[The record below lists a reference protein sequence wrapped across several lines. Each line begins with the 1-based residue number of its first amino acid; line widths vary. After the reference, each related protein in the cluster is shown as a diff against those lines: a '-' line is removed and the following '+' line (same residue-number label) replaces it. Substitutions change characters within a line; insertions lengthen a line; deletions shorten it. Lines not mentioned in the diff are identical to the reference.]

1 MESGFI
7 LRKKALENLALDI
20 NDAINHYYEK
30 DFLPESYENVLYRSY
45 QANAWFTP
53 ENQIKALKG
62 CVELILGDESQKHIE
77 YYSNSF
83 NQAKPKRVAVIPA
96 GNIPAVGFA
105 DLIAVYLSGNI
116 YYAKVASSDPYWIP
130 FFADKLKALEPSFAH
145 LLEIEAQLLKNFD
158 AAIATGSNNTARYF
172 EQYFGKYPNII
183 RKSRSSVAWLD
194 GTESE
199 ADLRALLNDMF
210 DYFGMGCRNVTFLL
224 VPENYDFTPLMR
236 IGEEKKELQNL
247 SKYTNNYD
255 YYKSIYLLNRD
266 EFLDNEVF
274 MLKASEKIGS
284 PISVV
289 FYKKVKDKAEAEE
302 WLKLNSEEIQCLVSK
317 TKLEFERQVKIG
329 ESQCPNLS
337 DWPDGKNV
345 IDFLMKL
352 VD

>member
-7 LRKKALENLALDI
+7 LRKKALETLAQDI
-20 NDAINHYYEK
+20 KEAVEHFEEK
-30 DFLPESYENVLYRSY
+30 GFLPESYENVLYRSS

-53 ENQIKALKG
+53 ENQVKALKG
-62 CVELILGDESQKHIE
+62 CVELIVGVESQKHIDA
-77 YYSNSF
+77 YSNSF
-83 NQAKPKRVAVIPA
+83 NQISPKRVAVIPA

-105 DLIAVYLSGNI
+105 DLVAVYLSGNI
-116 YYAKVASSDPYWIP
+116 YYAKMASSDPYWIP
-130 FFADKLKALEPSFAH
+130 FFASKLKEIEPNFAH
-145 LLEIEAQLLKNFD
+145 LFEIEAHLLKNFD

-194 GTESE
+194 GSESE
-199 ADLRALLNDMF
+199 EELRLLLDDMF
-210 DYFGMGCRNVTFLL
+210 DYFGMGCRNITFLL
-224 VPENYDFTPLMR
+224 VPEGYDFTNLMR
-236 IGEEKKELQNL
+236 IGEEKKALQNL

-274 MLKASEKIGS
+274 MLKASDNIGS

-289 FYKKVKDKAEAEE
+289 LYKKVKDKAEAEE
-302 WLKLNSEEIQCLVSK
+302 WLKANGEDIQCLVSR
-317 TKLEFERQVKIG
+317 TKFNFERQVEIG
-329 ESQCPNLS
+329 ASQCPSLA

>member
-7 LRKKALENLALDI
+7 LRKKALENLAAEIREALSQ
-20 NDAINHYYEK
+20 YEENG
-30 DFLPESYENVLYRSY
+30 FLPESYENVLYRSS

-62 CVELILGDESQKHIE
+62 CVELILGVESQNHMNA
-77 YYSNSF
+77 YSNSF
-83 NQAKPKRVAVIPA
+83 NQTIPKRVAVIPA

-116 YYAKVASSDPYWIP
+116 YYAKMASSDPYWIP
-130 FFADKLKALEPSFAH
+130 FFANKLKELEPSFSH
-145 LLEIEAQLLKNFD
+145 LIEIENHLLKNFD
-158 AAIATGSNNTARYF
+158 AAIATGSNNTSRYF

-199 ADLRALLNDMF
+199 QDLRILLNDMF
-210 DYFGMGCRNVTFLL
+210 DYFGMGCRNITFLL
-224 VPENYDFTPLMR
+224 VPEGYDFNELMR
-236 IGEEKKELQNL
+236 LGEERKELQNL

-266 EFLDNEVF
+266 QFLDNEVF
-274 MLKASEKIGS
+274 MLKPSEKIGA

-289 FYKKVKDKAEAEE
+289 LYKKVKNKEEAEE
-302 WLKLNSEEIQCLVSK
+302 WIKANELEIQCLVSK
-317 TKLEFERQVKIG
+317 TDFNFERQVKIG